1 MTVSV
6 KAQYCVVPSREEVL
20 ALQQPLQRIIQERQS
35 TTAATEANLFRVF
48 MNNNNNYWMVPWTGS
63 RADWAAYYNATQARY
78 NLDYYF
84 SAPLRAVAVNR
95 ASAVFP
101 LTRGHIS
108 VLREAGTLGMMRGEE
123 RMVKMYEDELD
134 SIAAQLAAAV
144 GPKHGP
150 QVSVAGEN
158 EAAKGAEALARA
170 VHVSRAAVAPG
181 AAGGAGHSAAACPS
195 VAEIPHESD
204 DAADD
209 SPAGTWVL
217 TPADW
222 AAGVFVRSNAC
233 SAKDASGHRVRPVY
247 SALKA
252 LAYVC
257 RSERVRR
264 EWALDLEAEEG
275 AEGVAGSEG
284 GANAGVRVS
293 ASCGAGAAAAAVAAD
308 AGAAEG
314 CGRGG
319 GAVSGSQLQGK
330 DRGGVQQPQHTL
342 VLSPWKSDVSEG
354 REFRVFVH
362 EGVVTAI
369 SQYACYS
376 TFEWMADAARLEAVG
391 AAIVRFL
398 HARVLPHLPFIDCV
412 VDIDVEVPDARAG
425 ADTDTAIASGG
436 GSENESASGSERAE
450 PSVACEPRLRFIEC
464 NPFGAEMASGS
475 GLFDW
480 TRDYNL
486 MYAQPAAHSAAMALP
501 RGAALP
507 WYGDKPADYSAA
519 DAWARQMRQRVVI
532 RAAVPRGARADAVE
546 LLDTSLF
553 AANVDPPTD

>member
-1 MTVSV
+1 MSV
-6 KAQYCVVPSREEVL
+6 KVEPHYCVVPSKEEVL

-35 TTAATEANLFRVF
+35 TITATEANLFRVF
-48 MNNNNNYWMVPWTGS
+48 MNNNNNYWMVPWAGS

-84 SAPLRAVAVNR
+84 STPLRAVAVNKK
-95 ASAVFP
+95 SAVFP
-101 LTRGHIS
+101 LTRAHIA
-108 VLREAGTLGMMRGEE
+108 VLREAGTLGMLRGEE
-123 RMVKMYEDELD
+123 RMVKMYEDELGG
-134 SIAAQLAAAV
+134 IAVQLAAAV
-144 GPKHGP
+144 GPTHGP
-150 QVSVAGEN
+150 ESPAAGGDDAKKGIRAVAP
-158 EAAKGAEALARA
+158 A
-170 VHVSRAAVAPG
+170 VHVSGGIPAGG
-181 AAGGAGHSAAACPS
+181 AAGEAGHAAAACTE
-195 VAEIPHESD
+195 EIPHGSD
-204 DAADD
+204 CVAVDSAAD
-209 SPAGTWVL
+209 SWVL

-247 SALKA
+247 SALEA

-275 AEGVAGSEG
+275 AQGAG
-284 GANAGVRVS
+284 GAGEDANVGAP
-293 ASCGAGAAAAAVAAD
+293 AAADCGATAAVAAMAAHPD
-308 AGAAEG
+308 AAGG
-314 CGRGG
+314 CGHGG
-319 GAVSGSQLQGK
+319 VAASGSREK
-330 DRGGVQQPQHTL
+330 AERIAQQPRHTL
-342 VLSPWKSDVSEG
+342 VLSPWKADVSEG

-369 SQYACYS
+369 SQYSCYL

-412 VDIDVEVPDARAG
+412 VDVDVDVAG
-425 ADTDTAIASGG
+425 AGAHAGTDSDSGSAS
-436 GSENESASGSERAE
+436 SSESATEEGRSGRGRAKLGGD
-450 PSVACEPRLRFIEC
+450 CEFCLRFIEC

-475 GLFDW
+475 ALFDW

-486 MYAQPAAHSAAMALP
+486 MYAQPDAHSAAMALP
-501 RGAALP
+501 RSAALP

-519 DAWARQMRQRVVI
+519 DAWARQMRQRVAI

-546 LLDTSLF
+546 LLDPSWFT
-553 AANVDPPTD
+553 ADAKRPAE